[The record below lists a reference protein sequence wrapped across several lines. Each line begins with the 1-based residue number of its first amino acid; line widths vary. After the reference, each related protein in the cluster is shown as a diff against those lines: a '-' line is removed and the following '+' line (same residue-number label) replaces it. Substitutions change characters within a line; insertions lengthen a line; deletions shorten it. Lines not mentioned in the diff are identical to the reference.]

1 MDILCGGQNKN
12 IHTKSSFGNKDTF
25 DFYFPN
31 STSVNSFQTLDD
43 AKREVKY

>member
-1 MDILCGGQNKN
+1 MDILCGGQKKN